1 MGDLK
6 DKIIAELKNTK
17 RMGIDELIEAMED
30 GGFFEAPCSGQHH
43 LAEPEGLMKHSWNVL
58 EYARKLNEAWG
69 RLIPDDSLVLV
80 CLLHDLGKMGDH
92 GKSNYVENIL
102 KDGKQSKSKPY
113 VTNPDLVYID
123 HEIRSV
129 TIAERYIFLSEEE
142 EQAIYFH
149 NGLYGIFKYAIQG
162 KETPLY
168 MILHFSDMWCSRV
181 IEIEEEGKEEKE

>member
-1 MGDLK
+1 MTPK
-6 DKIIAELKNTK
+6 EKIIEELKKTE
-17 RMGIDELIEAMED
+17 RDGIDNLITAMEE
-30 GGFFEAPCSGQHH
+30 GKFFTAPCSGSFH
-43 LAEPEGLMKHSWNVL
+43 LAEPEGLAKHSLNVL

-69 RLIPDDSLVLV
+69 RLVADDSLVIV
-80 CLLHDLGKMGDH
+80 SLLHDLGKMGDH
-92 GKSNYVENIL
+92 GKPNYVENLL
-102 KDGKQSKSKPY
+102 KSGKSASKPY
-113 VTNPDLVYID
+113 KTNPDLIYID

-168 MILHFSDMWCSRV
+168 MILHFADMWCSRV
-181 IEIEEEGKEEKE
+181 IEIEDGGKEEKE